1 MLIAICII
9 LAIVLV
15 SVIIGS
21 GLVTARLKEETRQE
35 QNAAAERE
43 AELKQKLRDYQSDG
57 DGKDRNYYRGK
68 YIELKAANGELG
80 SLVKQVED
88 DKMVVKQLNDHLLS
102 VKSNLNE
109 VETRRKALASE
120 IDELRAQKGQLEQ
133 ENANISAAISE
144 LTRALNEDK
153 KTHQQALKVK
163 LGEDKDTRIKM
174 DIPPRYQN
182 LYDLIKKLKTLY
194 PEIAAELAAGIEWK
208 RIWLPVFQD
217 AAKLYDLG
225 GAGGGIYK
233 LTLKSDENKVYI
245 GQAVDIK
252 ARWYQHAK
260 KMIGAE
266 TAGNEKLYELVNSPD
281 EVFWEVIE
289 RDVPQASLNEKE
301 HYWIDYYKSNVMG
314 LNIKG

>member
-1 MLIAICII
+1 MLTAICII

-21 GLVTARLKEETRQE
+21 GLVTAQLKKEMRLE
-35 QNAAAERE
+35 QNAAAQRE

-57 DGKDRNYYRGK
+57 NGKDRNYYRGK
-68 YIELKAANGELG
+68 YIELKATSGELG
-80 SLVKQVED
+80 SLVKQMED

-102 VKSNLNE
+102 VKSNLDE
-109 VETRRKALASE
+109 VQAKRNDLASE
-120 IDELRAQKGQLEQ
+120 LDELRRQKGQLEQ
-133 ENANISAAISE
+133 ENANLGAAISE

-153 KTHQQALKVK
+153 KTHQQALKVE
-163 LGEDKDTRIKM
+163 LGEDRGNRLEMK
-174 DIPPRYQN
+174 IPLRYQN
-182 LYDLIKKLKTLY
+182 LYDLIRKLKASY

-208 RIWLPVFQD
+208 RIWLPVIQD

-225 GAGGGIYK
+225 GVCGIYK
-233 LTLKSDENKVYI
+233 LTLKSNENKVYI